1 MRGGARF
8 EGSEVLRKLTPPR
21 TPHLL
26 RYPTPH
32 QTEGRKK
39 KVQDITLFQ
48 PKMRDHRSRRLRALP
63 FFINFI
69 QTNTQGDAR
78 DTRTPVPTPKPRG
91 QGGGVLRGSFGLRR
105 LRDAPPKGFHFF
117 QKEIQ
122 EDYLTIN
129 PSSSQRSCQS
139 LAPSQR
145 NTCPLTRRFP
155 FSRVPILAI
164 SSSVSGSSVTHFRLL
179 T

>member
-1 MRGGARF
+1 MVKGNVWMGGWYVTEMRCGGGGGGGGARF

-91 QGGGVLRGSFGLRR
+91 QGGGS
-105 LRDAPPKGFHFF
+105 
-117 QKEIQ
+117 
-122 EDYLTIN
+122 
-129 PSSSQRSCQS
+129 
-139 LAPSQR
+139 
-145 NTCPLTRRFP
+145 
-155 FSRVPILAI
+155 
-164 SSSVSGSSVTHFRLL
+164 
-179 T
+179 

>member
-1 MRGGARF
+1 MVKGNVWMGGWYVTEMRWAGWG
-8 EGSEVLRKLTPPR
+8 EVRGFCGTKQATPPR

-91 QGGGVLRGSFGLRR
+91 QGGGS
-105 LRDAPPKGFHFF
+105 
-117 QKEIQ
+117 
-122 EDYLTIN
+122 
-129 PSSSQRSCQS
+129 
-139 LAPSQR
+139 
-145 NTCPLTRRFP
+145 
-155 FSRVPILAI
+155 
-164 SSSVSGSSVTHFRLL
+164 
-179 T
+179 

>member
-48 PKMRDHRSRRLRALP
+48 PKMRDHRSHRLRALP

-91 QGGGVLRGSFGLRR
+91 QGGGFLGGASAFADSEMLPLRVFIFPKYQKNKNLTPKSFIL
-105 LRDAPPKGFHFF
+105 F
-117 QKEIQ
+117 QKYGHQGFSLRFFCAVESINLIRFSW
-122 EDYLTIN
+122 LT
-129 PSSSQRSCQS
+129 S
-139 LAPSQR
+139 LAP
-145 NTCPLTRRFP
+145 
-155 FSRVPILAI
+155 
-164 SSSVSGSSVTHFRLL
+164 GS
-179 T
+179 